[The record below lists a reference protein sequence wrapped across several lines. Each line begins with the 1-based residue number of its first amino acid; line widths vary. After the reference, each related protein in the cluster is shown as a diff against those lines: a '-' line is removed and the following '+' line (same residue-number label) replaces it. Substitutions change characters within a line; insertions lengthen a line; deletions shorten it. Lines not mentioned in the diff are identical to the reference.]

1 MTLVLVLVTMAAV
14 AFTAYW
20 LGYGSRDAEVRQ
32 LRQQLHQARE
42 VANIMVEVSYEQ
54 QAEMAALQFQRD
66 AR

>member
-1 MTLVLVLVTMAAV
+1 MTVLLVVVTMAAV

-20 LGYGSRDAEVRQ
+20 KGYSSRDFEVRQ

-54 QAEMAALQFQRD
+54 QAERAGLKILRD
-66 AR
+66 A

>member
-1 MTLVLVLVTMAAV
+1 MTLLLVLVTMASV

-20 LGYGSRDAEVRQ
+20 LGYGSRDAEVRR

-54 QAEMAALQFQRD
+54 QAELAGLKILRD

>member
-1 MTLVLVLVTMAAV
+1 MTVLLALVTMAAV

-20 LGYGSRDAEVRQ
+20 LGYGSRDVEVRR

-54 QAEMAALQFQRD
+54 QAELAGLKILRD